1 MIVPWIFISSIV
13 KHRETE
19 ICNRKNSTLKNEFI
33 SPKPSFYEIFWFIR
47 ILRPQCRSAFF
58 INLFFLAMLFLII
71 INAPASLLIL
81 FLILV
86 EIPSEF
92 QGKNVLQFLTAKNL
106 KISRYS
112 IKKFYFFE
120 KTQNQRKM
128 RDLWIFAATWTKYLK

>member
-1 MIVPWIFISSIV
+1 
-13 KHRETE
+13 
-19 ICNRKNSTLKNEFI
+19 
-33 SPKPSFYEIFWFIR
+33 
-47 ILRPQCRSAFF
+47 
-58 INLFFLAMLFLII
+58 MLFLII

-128 RDLWIFAATWTKYLK
+128 RDLWIFAAT